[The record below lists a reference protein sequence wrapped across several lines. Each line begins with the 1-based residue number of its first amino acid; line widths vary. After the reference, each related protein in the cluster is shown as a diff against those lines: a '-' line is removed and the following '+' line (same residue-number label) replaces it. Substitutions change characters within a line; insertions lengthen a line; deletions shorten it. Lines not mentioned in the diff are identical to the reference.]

1 MSVAF
6 TQSKAQQVQREGFKV
21 KGDFLQTT
29 LGPLLDSGWIFMG
42 APVAPFCFL
51 DRNSLVPWWILTQ
64 TGRLFCPPLSVY
76 VQGHVLVCVQ
86 VYVCTCLCGYVH
98 GEVRGQSRLSSSST
112 RYFNFLRQG
121 LSLA

>member
-6 TQSKAQQVQREGFKV
+6 TQSKPQQVQREGFKV

-42 APVAPFCFL
+42 AAVAPFCSL
-51 DRNSLVPWWILTQ
+51 DRHSPVPWWIVTQ
-64 TGRLFCPPLSVY
+64 TLSVY

-86 VYVCTCLCGYVH
+86 VYVCT
-98 GEVRGQSRLSSSST
+98 
-112 RYFNFLRQG
+112 
-121 LSLA
+121 